1 MSTSDRLSVSLQENL
16 LVLLCF
22 SATAAPVIRAAI
34 EPRLFGQAAYRE
46 IALRAFEYI
55 DRFHE
60 PPAEHLPDLFDEE
73 LQGGGPQAQE
83 YGTLLEALYD
93 QRPNVN
99 EQYALSQLEKFVRQ
113 QSLKSSIIAASEALQ
128 AGDLERADT
137 VLTDGLRTR
146 MQAVQPPTT
155 LEDGLNLVYA
165 KQVRQDITPIGIKE
179 LDAAQL
185 GPARG
190 EFLLFMAAPKRGKS
204 WFLIHMAK
212 QGIVHRKRVLY
223 VTLELS
229 AAQIAG
235 RMLQALFSVSRN
247 EAHIEVTRFKS
258 DEFGNLIHF
267 DRDKIRDRL
276 RLSDDASRPLV
287 QKKLASLHGRNN
299 FAVKQFPPGS
309 LTVPQ
314 LIGYLD
320 VMEQQ
325 YQFVPD
331 MLVIDYPDYMKIN
344 SKSSADYRIA
354 NGALYNEL
362 RGIAVDR
369 NIAVVVAS
377 KSNRQGAKA
386 RLMDE
391 THAAEDYS
399 RIYTADTVFTF
410 SQAPREKKLGIGRL
424 FASNTRVGLRDGFVL
439 IISQAYPIGQ
449 FCLDSVKINSKY
461 EGLLEKAAEADADES
476 AEEES
481 GLSCP

>member
-1 MSTSDRLSVSLQENL
+1 LSISLQENL

-22 SATAAPVIRAAI
+22 SKTAAPVIRTAI

-46 IALRAFEYI
+46 IAARAFEYI

-73 LQGGGPQAQE
+73 LQGDGPQAQQ
-83 YGTLLEALYD
+83 YGTLIEAMYD

-99 EQYALSQLEKFVRQ
+99 EQYALTQLEKFVRQ
-113 QSLKSSIIAASEALQ
+113 QSLKTSIIAASEALQ
-128 AGDLERADT
+128 EGDLERAD
-137 VLTDGLRTR
+137 VALTEGLRVR

-155 LEDGLNLVYA
+155 LDDGLKLVYA
-165 KQVRQDITPIGIKE
+165 KQVRQDIIPTGIKE
-179 LDAAQL
+179 LDRAQL

-190 EFLLFMAAPKRGKS
+190 EFLLFIAAPKRGKS
-204 WFLIHMAK
+204 WFLIHMGK
-212 QGIVHRKRVLY
+212 QGILHRKKVLY

-247 EAHIEVTRFKS
+247 EAHVDVTRFKA

-267 DRDKIRDRL
+267 DRERIRDRL

-287 QKKLASLHGRNN
+287 QKKLTALHGRNN

-314 LIGYLD
+314 LTAYLD
-320 VMEQQ
+320 SLEHRH
-325 YQFVPD
+325 QFIPD
-331 MLVIDYPDYMKIN
+331 MLIIDYPDYMKIN
-344 SKSSADYRIA
+344 SKSSSDYRIA
-354 NGALYNEL
+354 NGALYNDL
-362 RGIAVDR
+362 RGIAVER
-369 NIAVVVAS
+369 NISVVVAS
-377 KSNRQGAKA
+377 KSNRQGTKA
-386 RLMDE
+386 RLIDE

-410 SQAPREKKLGIGRL
+410 SQAPREKKLGIARL

-439 IISQAYPIGQ
+439 IISQSYPIGQ
-449 FCLDSVKINSKY
+449 FCLDSVKINTKY
-461 EGLLEKAAEADADES
+461 EGLLEQAAEADDP
-476 AEEES
+476 AEESTEEDAAAQAD
-481 GLSCP
+481 